1 MSTFN
6 ERLKELRKASG
17 LTQKQLSQDL
27 ELGESTVSMYEQGSR
42 EPDFEIL
49 NRIVD
54 YFNVDLNYLMGRIA
68 SGEFAPVSRIVR
80 AKKVPVYGRIP
91 AGSPFEAIY
100 NDLGEIDIPGWLAKK
115 DNLFGLVVA
124 GDSMNR
130 IIPDGYIAV
139 LQKTSTLENGEIGAL
154 LVNGNDATLKK
165 LIKLTEYVVL
175 EPLIFNPEHK
185 PLLIG
190 KNEPDVQVLGKLVWA
205 CAAHEL

>member
-54 YFNVDLNYLMGRIA
+54 YFNVDLNYLMGRID

-175 EPLIFNPEHK
+175 EPLSFNPEHK